1 MFTVRAHLSGPA
13 PMVRPCAIDDP
24 LHIQGELEWNHVALP
39 SACPQETEKMLQLWE
54 IRVWTVREMFPA

>member
-1 MFTVRAHLSGPA
+1 
-13 PMVRPCAIDDP
+13 MVRPCAIDDP